1 MHPHWHQNF
10 NLKQNIDIKDRLFN
24 TTTFCLVMIAY
35 MLVTCVPGNE
45 KEVIGKIKDLSNVAE
60 VNGVMGKYDVFV
72 KIRADDAAKVDATI
86 SKVRN
91 VPHVTGTITMP
102 VIYGQGGTIDNE

>member
-1 MHPHWHQNF
+1 
-10 NLKQNIDIKDRLFN
+10 
-24 TTTFCLVMIAY
+24 MISY
-35 MLVTCVPGNE
+35 ILVTCIPGNE
-45 KEVIGKIKDLSNVAE
+45 KEVIKKIKELSNITE

-72 KIRADDAAKVDATI
+72 KIQSADISKVDATI

-102 VIYGQGGTIDNE
+102 VIYGQGGTIDDEK